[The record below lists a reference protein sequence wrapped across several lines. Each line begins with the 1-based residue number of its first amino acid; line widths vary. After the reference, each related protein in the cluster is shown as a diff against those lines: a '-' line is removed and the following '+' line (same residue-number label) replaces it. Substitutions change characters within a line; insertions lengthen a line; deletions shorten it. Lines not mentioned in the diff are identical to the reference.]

1 MRNGIE
7 IIYLVTIRVL
17 IGIVSVMRTYNLHG
31 ADLFIFFVSFIRHN
45 EQHFMEVC
53 V

>member
-31 ADLFIFFVSFIRHN
+31 ADLFIFFCIIYPA
-45 EQHFMEVC
+45 Q
-53 V
+53 